1 MSEVPEGIVVSETA
15 PSDARPSASLMLTR
29 SGESGLEVLLAHRV
43 DELAAFPGYWAFPG
57 GGIGKVDRNAVEK
70 ISALSDFKDPI
81 EAATHAGMHRE
92 LIEEMGFI
100 ISSPGIV
107 ESAETETR
115 KAILEDKSAWM
126 KAVVDGQVPFCADAL
141 IELTRRTTPEFA
153 SMRFENRFM
162 FMHCKGEVPEP
173 ALDGQTEFD
182 GFRWV
187 TPAEVLSE
195 WKAHQIKLPPPIVT
209 ILMEVEE
216 LLPEFNGDIDA
227 LSADI
232 SSRAPAERTILFAHG
247 VECIPVP
254 TTTLP
259 PATTTNCYLLGIPGG
274 EHILVDPAIRNE
286 EGKQRITAAIQRM
299 EAKGGKLIAYL
310 FTHRHLDHLGDLT
323 LLKEIS
329 DAEIW
334 ASAETAAALS
344 GHVRRIIMDAD
355 FIVLSGGEGAI
366 MWRALITPGHCPGHV
381 CLINDSGLI
390 AGDMIAGMGTILI
403 PPVEGRME
411 EYLQQLQR
419 LKGLEPHLLFPSHGP
434 ILSLPQQTLSN
445 YIEHREKRHDKVLM
459 AVESGLEE
467 LADITIFAYE
477 DTPAAHPIL
486 ARQQT
491 LSHLLAWQRVGKV
504 SMDSDLWRLAGGG

>member
-1 MSEVPEGIVVSETA
+1 MSEVPEGIVISETE
-15 PSDARPSASLMLTR
+15 PIDARPSASLMLTR
-29 SGESGLEVLLAHRV
+29 DGENGLEVLLAHRV
-43 DELAAFPGYWAFPG
+43 DELPAFPGYWAFPG
-57 GGIGKVDRNAVEK
+57 GGIGKVDREAVEK
-70 ISALSDFKDPI
+70 ISALSEFEDSI
-81 EAATHAGMHRE
+81 EAASHAGMHRE
-92 LIEEMGFI
+92 LIEEMGFTI
-100 ISSPGIV
+100 P
-107 ESAETETR
+107 SAGTIERADAETR

-126 KAVVDGQVPFCADAL
+126 KAVVDAKLPFCADAL

-153 SMRFENRFM
+153 PIRFENRFM

-182 GFRWV
+182 AFRWV
-187 TPAEVLSE
+187 APEEVLEE
-195 WKAHQIKLPPPIVT
+195 WKTHQIKIPPPIVT
-209 ILMEVEE
+209 ILMEVVE
-216 LLPEFNGDIDA
+216 LLPTFDGDIDA

-247 VECIPVP
+247 VECIPIP
-254 TTTLP
+254 TATLP
-259 PATTTNCYLLGIPGG
+259 PATTTNSYLLGIPGG

-286 EGKQRITAAIQRM
+286 EGMKRITAAIQRM
-299 EAKGGKLIAYL
+299 EEKGGKLIAYL

-323 LLKEIS
+323 LLEEIS

-334 ASAETAAALS
+334 ASAETAAVLA
-344 GHVRRIIMDAD
+344 GRVRRIIMDAD
-355 FIVLSGGEGAI
+355 LIVLSGGEGAV

-381 CLINDSGLI
+381 CLINDAGLV

-411 EYLQQLQR
+411 EYLHQLQR
-419 LKGLEPHLLFPSHGP
+419 LKTLEPHLLFPSHGP
-434 ILSLPQQTLSN
+434 VLPLPQTTLNN
-445 YIEHREKRHDKVLM
+445 YIEHREKRHDIVLQ

-467 LADITIFAYE
+467 LADIAIHAYE

-491 LSHLLAWQRVGKV
+491 LSHLLAWQRVGKITAE
-504 SMDSDLWRLAGGG
+504 DELWRMA